1 MTSRAPSVY
10 PEHMHSSLFAVVLLV
25 LGSVP
30 ALAQSAPAASSP
42 AILEVYRD
50 QVKPGKMADYAK
62 LEGEAA
68 RACAHAS
75 TWPYLTMQAVTG
87 PQEVWFVSGF
97 DSYAAMEKSAEPFVR
112 NAGLAAEL
120 GKVMESKA
128 ALVNDPH
135 TVILEYRE
143 DLGRNKGLVSAQ
155 ARFFNVTVVRVY
167 PGREKDFEEGQRII
181 RAVRER
187 AGVVDNRAVYQVV
200 SGMAS
205 NSYMIFSPYHSF
217 QEAGEALSPFAQ
229 DEDLDDSQRARVRE
243 LRLAAVQNAETF
255 VFAISPPM
263 SNPAGEWIVDDP
275 EFWRSSPPLQ
285 RVPSAPALTP
295 APKKP
300 EGKK

>member
-1 MTSRAPSVY
+1 
-10 PEHMHSSLFAVVLLV
+10 MHSSLFALALLAV
-25 LGSVP
+25 WSVP
-30 ALAQSAPAASSP
+30 AVAQSATAGTPP
-42 AILEVYRD
+42 AILEIYRD
-50 QVKPGKMADYAK
+50 QVKPGKMADYTR

-75 TWPYLTMQAVTG
+75 IWPYLAMQAVTG

-120 GKVMESKA
+120 GKMMEAKA

-181 RAVRER
+181 RSVRER

-200 SGMAS
+200 SGMAA
-205 NSYMIFSPYHSF
+205 NTYLVFSPYHSF

-229 DEDLDDSQRARVRE
+229 DEDLDDSQRTRLRE

-255 VFAISPPM
+255 VFSISPPM

-285 RVPSAPALTP
+285 RPAAT
-295 APKKP
+295 PKKP
-300 EGKK
+300 EGAK